1 MEIAPAVCIH
11 IYYRHSK
18 QNNTGEIFIF
28 LLFFLKMKKHPIF
41 GCFKYI
47 NVRGHHRGF
56 VLVVPVQIV

>member
-18 QNNTGEIFIF
+18 QNNTGKIFIF
-28 LLFFLKMKKHPIF
+28 YYFFKMKKHPIF

-47 NVRGHHRGF
+47 NVRGHHHGF